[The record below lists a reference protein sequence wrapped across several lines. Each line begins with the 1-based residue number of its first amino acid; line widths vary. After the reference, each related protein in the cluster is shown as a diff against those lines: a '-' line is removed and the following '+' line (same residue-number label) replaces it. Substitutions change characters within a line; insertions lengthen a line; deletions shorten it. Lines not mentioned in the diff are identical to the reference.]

1 MPVAQKFVIYINLEM
16 SDGKLET
23 FRVSVPGSGET
34 FTEGLKK
41 AAKIHDFEHQ
51 KRVL

>member
-1 MPVAQKFVIYINLEM
+1 M

-23 FRVSVPGSGET
+23 FMVSVPGSGET

-41 AAKIHDFEHQ
+41 AAKIHDYD
-51 KRVL
+51 